1 MTTSNAPKPVGQYPM
16 TRRVGDLLFIS
27 GLGPR
32 KPKSDSSA
40 ASVPGLVLDASG
52 QVVDY
57 DFSAQVHS
65 VFANVITVLE
75 EAGSDQS
82 KLVDITV
89 FLTDMDRDF
98 ATFNQLYSE
107 WVSDLDPKPCRT
119 TVQITALPTP
129 IAIELK
135 CIAQP

>member
-16 TRRVGDLLFIS
+16 TRRVGDLLFLS

-40 ASVPGLVLDASG
+40 ASVPGLVIDASG

-107 WVSDLDPKPCRT
+107 WESDLDPKPCRT